1 MRKSCVVAVIA
12 AAMSVAVSAQQ
23 LKPETQVKIR
33 QSAYTLMNLNLQN
46 LDAMASGKRA
56 LNKDEAVRSAEM
68 LALLATVPK
77 GYFGEGT
84 GGEPTRAKPEIW
96 TNRADFDA
104 KMDKMVS
111 EAAKL
116 PAAARSGDAAALKK
130 AVHDVDTA
138 CASCHDDYRLKRR

>member
-1 MRKSCVVAVIA
+1 MLKSCLVAVTA
-12 AAMSVAVSAQQ
+12 AALSLVASAQQ
-23 LKPETQVKIR
+23 MKPESQIKLR
-33 QSAYTLMNLNLQN
+33 QSAYTLMNYNLSI

-56 LNKDEAVRSAEM
+56 LNKDEAVRAAEM
-68 LALLATVPK
+68 LAMVSTVPR
-77 GYFGEGT
+77 GFFGEGT

-104 KMDKMVS
+104 KMDKMVN

-116 PAAARSGDAAALKK
+116 PAAARTGDAGTLKK
-130 AVHDVDTA
+130 AVQDVDTA